1 MCVQYL
7 EDYPILWLSQ
17 TLRFHSLIINLY
29 HSISHSL
36 HLFFY
41 VFEMP
46 CVIYIYLPPLNSS
59 LFSCSFVLPVRS
71 RWPFSWWHHNPFPW
85 LLYILNQSHSV
96 FSAPAFN
103 PLSQLEKNR
112 TTKFIGA
119 TKSSWFQPQSGPQWH
134 LWGTPFMNPEFN
146 PSLIPYN
153 KHFRIFYEIKY
164 SILWLYH
171 SQWCTISATLQWC
184 LCCQIRIIA
193 VIFLVS

>member
-1 MCVQYL
+1 MSSRCPVL
-7 EDYPILWLSQ
+7 FIFTFPHL
-17 TLRFHSLIINLY
+17 TVLY
-29 HSISHSL
+29 FPVP
-36 HLFFY
+36 LFF
-41 VFEMP
+41 
-46 CVIYIYLPPLNSS
+46 LSGLDDRS
-59 LFSCSFVLPVRS
+59 LGGII
-71 RWPFSWWHHNPFPW
+71 NPFPW